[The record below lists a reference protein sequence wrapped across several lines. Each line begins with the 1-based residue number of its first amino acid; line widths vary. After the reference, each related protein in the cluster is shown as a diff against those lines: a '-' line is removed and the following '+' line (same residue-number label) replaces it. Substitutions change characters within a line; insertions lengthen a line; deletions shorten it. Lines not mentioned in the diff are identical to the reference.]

1 MKKWLALFL
10 VVGGVAVG
18 MGISNFS
25 DRWKSS
31 PEYSLMQIKEA
42 LDTSDWYLFEKHV
55 DLETLTEGALDVVA
69 DNALIDLGPMP
80 RGLLELA
87 KPAVVATVKNQVEK
101 YVEGG
106 AFLEEPS
113 EEDEEGLLP
122 FDFDLE
128 PLVGAGE
135 ILSTASMKY
144 LEEEDTEATLGL
156 EFVDPD
162 GEAHVMEIRLRKHE
176 DYWRVTE
183 ILNLGD
189 IWYQLAL

>member
-1 MKKWLALFL
+1 M
-10 VVGGVAVG
+10 
-18 MGISNFS
+18 
-25 DRWKSS
+25 
-31 PEYSLMQIKEA
+31 
-42 LDTSDWYLFEKHV
+42 
-55 DLETLTEGALDVVA
+55 VA

-144 LEEEDTEATLGL
+144 LEEEDSEATLGL

-162 GEAHVMEIRLRKHE
+162 GEAHVMEIRLRKYE

-183 ILNLGD
+183 VLNLGD